1 MLNMNFEMI
10 DGVVLARLPD
20 VYAPFT
26 VPEGKVKIFQ
36 DQGSSTQLQ
45 RVSHKEYSAE
55 FCSRGGGGLAGGCG
69 GDPPSPAGDPELLE
83 ALKAPKKFYG
93 LN

>member
-26 VPEGKVKIFQ
+26 VPEGKVTIFQ

-55 FCSRGGGGLAGGCG
+55 FCSRGGGGAWGGLWG
-69 GDPPSPAGDPELLE
+69 GPPLPRRRP
-83 ALKAPKKFYG
+83 
-93 LN
+93 